1 MVYKVEFSIES
12 ANYIRKMDN
21 STRTTLLKWINKN
34 LVNCEDPRVHGK
46 SLTGN
51 KKGIWRYRVGNYR
64 VLCDIQDEVLTILVL
79 EIGHRS
85 KIYK

>member
-1 MVYKVEFSIES
+1 MYKVEFSIES

-21 STRTTLLKWINKN
+21 SARTTLLKWINKN

>member
-1 MVYKVEFSIES
+1 MVYKVEFSIEA
-12 ANYIRKMDN
+12 ANYIKKMDN

-34 LVNCEDPRVHGK
+34 LINCEDPRIHGK

-64 VLCDIQDEVLTILVL
+64 VLCDIQDEILTILVL
-79 EIGHRS
+79 EVGHRN

>member
-1 MVYKVEFSIES
+1 MYKVEFSIDS

-21 STRTTLLKWINKN
+21 STRATLLKWINKN

-64 VLCDIQDEVLTILVL
+64 ILCDIQDEILTILVL

>member
-1 MVYKVEFSIES
+1 MYKVEFSIES

>member
-1 MVYKVEFSIES
+1 MYKVEFSIEA
-12 ANYIRKMDN
+12 ANYIKKMDN

-34 LVNCEDPRVHGK
+34 LINCEDPRIHGK
-46 SLTGN
+46 SLAGN

-64 VLCDIQDEVLTILVL
+64 VLCDIQDEILTILVL
-79 EIGHRS
+79 EVGHRS

>member
-1 MVYKVEFSIES
+1 MVYKVDFSIEA

-21 STRTTLLKWINKN
+21 STKTTLLKWINKN
-34 LVNCEDPRVHGK
+34 LINCEDPRIHGK

-64 VLCDIQDEVLTILVL
+64 ILCNIQDEILTILVL
-79 EIGHRS
+79 EVGHRS

>member
-1 MVYKVEFSIES
+1 MYKVEFSIEA
-12 ANYIRKMDN
+12 ANYIKKMDN

-34 LVNCEDPRVHGK
+34 LINCEDPRIHGK

-64 VLCDIQDEVLTILVL
+64 VLCDIQDEILTILVL
-79 EIGHRS
+79 EVGHRN

>member
-1 MVYKVEFSIES
+1 MYKVEFSIES

-46 SLTGN
+46 SLTRN

>member
-1 MVYKVEFSIES
+1 MYKVDFSIEA

-21 STRTTLLKWINKN
+21 STKTTLLKWINKN
-34 LVNCEDPRVHGK
+34 LINCEDPRIHGK

-64 VLCDIQDEVLTILVL
+64 ILCNIQDEILTILVL
-79 EIGHRS
+79 EVGHRS

>member
-1 MVYKVEFSIES
+1 
-12 ANYIRKMDN
+12 MDN

>member
-1 MVYKVEFSIES
+1 MYKVEFSIEA
-12 ANYIRKMDN
+12 ANYIKKMDN

-34 LVNCEDPRVHGK
+34 LINCEDPRIHGK

-64 VLCDIQDEVLTILVL
+64 VLCDIQDEILTILVL
-79 EIGHRS
+79 EVGHRS